1 MAKRMGEN
9 PEMPQ
14 ALLTR
19 TERRKEKT
27 RGVLMSVAL
36 DLFYEKGIYWTTVEN
51 MTERADVGKGT
62 FYQHFET
69 KEAILFELFRNGLD
83 ALLAHTEE
91 AIQAAL
97 PGRKVVSTVIDC
109 HLNFFLENPK
119 YLLLFHQVRGLLQL
133 KTAEEKGLKE
143 MYNTY
148 LRRLGRSLMPALT
161 KKSSI
166 RAALEL
172 GMVLSAL
179 ISGFV
184 THHLLFGK
192 PGALKR
198 NRNNIQEQIEQSI
211 NAIL

>member
-1 MAKRMGEN
+1 ME
-9 PEMPQ
+9 
-14 ALLTR
+14 
-19 TERRKEKT
+19 
-27 RGVLMSVAL
+27 VAL
-36 DLFYEKGIYWTTVEN
+36 DLFYEKGIYWTTVED

-62 FYQHFET
+62 FYQYFET
-69 KEAILFELFRNGLD
+69 KEAILIDLFRIGLN
-83 ALLAHTEE
+83 ALLSQTEE
-91 AIQAAL
+91 AIQAAK
-97 PGRKVVSTVIDC
+97 PGRQVVSTVINC
-109 HLNFFLENPK
+109 HLNFFLKNPK

-148 LRRLGRSLMPALT
+148 LNRLGRSLMPALT

-166 RAALEL
+166 HAALEL
-172 GMVLSAL
+172 GMALSAL

-198 NRNNIQEQIEQSI
+198 KRTIIQAQIEQSI
-211 NAIL
+211 SAIL

>member
-1 MAKRMGEN
+1 
-9 PEMPQ
+9 MPQ
-14 ALLTR
+14 VLLTR

-27 RGVLMSVAL
+27 RRILLEVAL
-36 DLFYEKGIYWTTVEN
+36 DLFCEKGIYWTTVED

-62 FYQHFET
+62 FYQYFET
-69 KEAILFELFRNGLD
+69 KEAILLDLFRIGLN
-83 ALLAHTEE
+83 ALLTQTEE
-91 AIQAAL
+91 AIQATK
-97 PGRKVVSTVIDC
+97 PGRQVVSTVINC
-109 HLNFFLENPK
+109 HLNFFLEHPK

-133 KTAEEKGLKE
+133 KTAGEKGLKE

-148 LRRLGRSLMPALT
+148 LDRLGQTLMPALT

-172 GMVLSAL
+172 GMVTSAL
-179 ISGFV
+179 ISGLV

-198 NRNNIQEQIEQSI
+198 KRITIQAQIEQSI
-211 NAIL
+211 NAVL